1 MKSNH
6 VVSSSFSWPSKKI
19 SWSSK
24 EEVSLGKNVLY
35 LVARWFF
42 KNAPIHSSTSVS
54 CPVSQH
60 ELNIS
65 STYTQKQMVW
75 FSLSFFFFDMI
86 LNQKNSYNPF
96 NVQFMHYDKMHFK
109 WPLMR
114 DKWKEEQYQWS
125 YLKPCG
131 WLISHQAYI

>member
-24 EEVSLGKNVLY
+24 EEVSFGKNVLY

-75 FSLSFFFFDMI
+75 FSLSFFFFLIWFLTRKTRIIHSMSNSCIMTRCTSNDHLWGI
-86 LNQKNSYNPF
+86 NEKKNSISDPIWNP
-96 NVQFMHYDKMHFK
+96 VV
-109 WPLMR
+109 
-114 DKWKEEQYQWS
+114 
-125 YLKPCG
+125 G
-131 WLISHQAYI
+131 